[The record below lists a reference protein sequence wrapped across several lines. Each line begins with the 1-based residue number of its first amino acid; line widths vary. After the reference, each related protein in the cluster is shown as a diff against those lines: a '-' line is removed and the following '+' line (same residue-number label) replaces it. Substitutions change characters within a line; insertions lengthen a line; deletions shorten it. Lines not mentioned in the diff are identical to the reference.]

1 MRDNS
6 TLLNEGAAGSVGSLN
21 EDQSRNMEPGEL
33 MSQTI
38 KFKKMCNGKDI

>member
-6 TLLNEGAAGSVGSLN
+6 ALLNERAGSVGSLN
-21 EDQSRNMEPGEL
+21 EEQSRNMEPGEL

-38 KFKKMCNGKDI
+38 KFKKMCNGKDL